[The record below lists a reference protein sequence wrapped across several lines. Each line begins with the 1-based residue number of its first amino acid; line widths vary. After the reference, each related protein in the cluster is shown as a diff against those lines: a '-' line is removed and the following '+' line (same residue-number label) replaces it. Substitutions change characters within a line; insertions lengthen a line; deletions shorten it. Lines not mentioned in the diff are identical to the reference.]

1 MKKNIFVSVVVMFL
15 LVGFSFLNSGP
26 MGFVHAQ
33 DNQAEPAQPA
43 SADLAAPTAAPPV
56 PLVLYP
62 DSAQELSQVPEV
74 VQAISTASSEIML
87 ATDVLRSQEIAE
99 ALRVAITTRGVAVY
113 ILTPEENV
121 EDPNSYL
128 YSLALAGANVR
139 LGPVE
144 GSFLTLD
151 RQAVLVGLL
160 VTGVMGVAGYED
172 KDLTILVPDE
182 TYTASYVESFY
193 TSFQLAPALDPATL
207 VQTAADQ
214 VIEGQ
219 TIEGQTIEGQ
229 ATGEATNGGQQ

>member
-1 MKKNIFVSVVVMFL
+1 MKKMIASVTTTFL
-15 LVGFSFLNSGP
+15 LVSFGLMNFGP
-26 MGFVHAQ
+26 MNFGYAQ
-33 DNQAEPAQPA
+33 DNQIEPVQPA
-43 SADLAAPTAAPPV
+43 SLDPAPLDPAAEPV
-56 PLVLYP
+56 TPLVLYP

-74 VQAISTASSEIML
+74 VQAIGTASSEIML

-113 ILTPEENV
+113 ILTPQENV

-151 RQAVLVGLL
+151 RQTVLVGVL

-172 KDLTILVPDE
+172 KDFTVLVPDE
-182 TYTASYVESFY
+182 PYTASYVESFY
-193 TSFQLAPALDPATL
+193 TSFELAPALDPATL

-214 VIEGQ
+214 VTEGQ
-219 TIEGQTIEGQ
+219 TD
-229 ATGEATNGGQQ
+229 GGQE